1 MDGTK
6 ENKPKFTAKQEQF
19 INEYLIDFNA
29 TQAAIRAGYSVD
41 TAYQIGHENLRKP
54 DIKKE
59 VQKRSQ
65 ELLKDQTELAAK
77 TIRELETISR
87 SDITDYI
94 IVGTDKK
101 ITKIKDLSQI
111 DTRAI
116 SALDVNEKVLKRD
129 SEKEITI
136 LERTI
141 KLKLWDKARGLDTLS
156 KVTGLQKQEL
166 KLSGSLDMNIKFD
179 LESWKEKIQKRFE
192 EEVEGDGNDIK
203 EKVVKKE

>member
-1 MDGTK
+1 MDETK
-6 ENKPKFTAKQEQF
+6 DNKPQFTAKQEQF

-29 TQAAIRAGYSVD
+29 TQAAIRAGYSSD
-41 TAYQIGHENLRKP
+41 TAYQIGHENLRKLE
-54 DIKKE
+54 IKKE
-59 VQKRSQ
+59 VQRRAK

-94 IVGTDKK
+94 VIGTDKK
-101 ITKIKDLSQI
+101 ITEIKDLSQV
-111 DTRAI
+111 DTKAI
-116 SALDVNEKVLKRD
+116 AAIDVNEKVLKRD
-129 SEKEITI
+129 SEKEVTI

-166 KLSGSLDMNIKFD
+166 KLSGSLDVNLKFD
-179 LESWKEKIQKRFE
+179 LEGWKEKIQKRFL
-192 EEVEGDGNDIK
+192 EEVEGKGSDLK
-203 EKVVKKE
+203 